1 MFRVNTEEVLKI
13 DKLEK
18 ILIII
23 IIIQIRV

>member
-13 DKLEK
+13 DKLENF
-18 ILIII
+18 LIII